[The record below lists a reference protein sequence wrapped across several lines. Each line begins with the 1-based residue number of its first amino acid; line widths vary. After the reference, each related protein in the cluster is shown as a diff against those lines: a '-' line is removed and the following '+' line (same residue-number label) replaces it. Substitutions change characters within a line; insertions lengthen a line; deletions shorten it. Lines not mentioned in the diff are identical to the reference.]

1 MTNVEVFGV
10 AADGS
15 EVQRISIER
24 DGLRACLISQG
35 ATLQDL
41 RLAGHNSP
49 LVLGYPSLQP
59 YLKNPNYFGATVG
72 RFANRLKG
80 GVADIAGQPHLMDR
94 NTTEGHH
101 IHGGHDGTATLNWEV
116 AEHSSTHVQFETR
129 LADGHM
135 GFPGSMDVQAI
146 YRILPAQTLE
156 IEITAT
162 TTATTLCSFAHHSYF
177 NLDGGRTIDGHRL
190 RVLAGEYLTVEPD
203 GIPTGDIAD
212 VINTRFDFRSG
223 RSVEPSNGLDHNFC
237 LSDQR
242 RDLHP
247 AAELTGAD
255 GRVTMLVATTEP
267 GLQIYDGQGIGG
279 ANAAGLIGT
288 TYGPRSGLAIEPQ
301 LWPDAPHN
309 PLFPSAELHPDDV
322 YRQVSQ
328 FSFTQPA

>member
-1 MTNVEVFGV
+1 MTNVEVFGL

-15 EVQRISIER
+15 DVNRITIER

-41 RLAGHNSP
+41 RLAGHNRP
-49 LVLGYPSLQP
+49 LVLGYPILQP
-59 YLKNPNYFGATVG
+59 YLKNPNNFGATVG

-80 GVADIAGQPHLMDR
+80 GVANIAGRPHQMDR
-94 NTTEGHH
+94 NTAEGHH

-116 AEHSSTHVQFETR
+116 AEHSLTHVQFKTR

-135 GFPGSMDVQAI
+135 GFPGTMDVQAT
-146 YRILPAQTLE
+146 YRILTAQTLE

-177 NLDGGRTIDGHRL
+177 NLDGSRTIDDHRL
-190 RVLAGEYLTVEPD
+190 RVFADKYLPIERD

-212 VINTRFDFRSG
+212 VTDTRFDFRAY
-223 RSVEPSNGLDHNFC
+223 RPLEASNRLDHNFC
-237 LSDQR
+237 LSSQR
-242 RDLHP
+242 RDLQP

-255 GRVTMLVATTEP
+255 GRVTMQVATTEP
-267 GLQIYDGQGIGG
+267 GIQIYDGQGIGG

-309 PLFPSAELHPDDV
+309 PSFPPAELHPNEV

-328 FSFTQPA
+328 FSFTQST